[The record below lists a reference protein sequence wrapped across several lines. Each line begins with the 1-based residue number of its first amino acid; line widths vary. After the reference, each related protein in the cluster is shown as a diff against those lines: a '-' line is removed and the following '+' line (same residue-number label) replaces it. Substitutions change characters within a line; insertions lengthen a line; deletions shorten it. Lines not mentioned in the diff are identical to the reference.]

1 MISSRILKAIVAAL
15 AAGHVAAHP
24 GADPAAERRELAQN
38 EEFAALNTMNLAHC
52 AEKLETSGVLARAIH
67 RRSNTANSHM
77 QGRSLKDVKTV
88 LATDHEDNS
97 VGLGSTQ
104 DEIFATRDDG
114 CVLMPEV
121 TEGPFYVE
129 GQHLRGNL
137 TDNERGVKVYY
148 DLQIIDVDTCEPV
161 EAGVFVEIWTTN
173 AAGHYSGV
181 ESPTDPDNTFK
192 TFSRGVLPTN
202 DDGAVLFLSVFPG
215 HYAGRT
221 PHVHIATHH
230 PDYAEWL
237 RNNNTIQN
245 NVVTHNGQLY
255 FDQRLVDAVRKI
267 SPYTNN
273 KQRFIRNDADAFF
286 EQAASVSDPVLSYF
300 FLDRAGEGKYGKVEG
315 GILAWKLV
323 GVNMTNTRRLS
334 VAGTFHPPTGTDLS
348 GFF

>member
-1 MISSRILKAIVAAL
+1 MAL
-15 AAGHVAAHP
+15 
-24 GADPAAERRELAQN
+24 
-38 EEFAALNTMNLAHC
+38 
-52 AEKLETSGVLARAIH
+52 TSP
-67 RRSNTANSHM
+67 
-77 QGRSLKDVKTV
+77 D
-88 LATDHEDNS
+88 
-97 VGLGSTQ
+97 
-104 DEIFATRDDG
+104 
-114 CVLMPEV
+114 
-121 TEGPFYVE
+121 VE

-161 EAGVFVEIWTTN
+161 EAGVFVEIWSTYHHPSPDKHQLTSSPPATN

-267 SPYTNN
+267 SPYTSNR
-273 KQRFIRNDADAFF
+273 QRFIRNDADAFF

-300 FLDRAGEGKYGKVEG
+300 FLDRDGEGKYGKVEG

-334 VAGTFHPPTGTDLS
+334 VAGTFHPPTITDLS